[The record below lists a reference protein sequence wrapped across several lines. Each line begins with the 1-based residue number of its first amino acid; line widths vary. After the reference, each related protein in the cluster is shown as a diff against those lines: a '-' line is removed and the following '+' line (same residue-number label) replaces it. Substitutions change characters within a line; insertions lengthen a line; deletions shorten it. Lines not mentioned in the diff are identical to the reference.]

1 LLIASGKVEGHPVRN
16 SAGTSTENLG
26 KIADLDTCPALDS
39 VLRGVTLMQHQ
50 RQGIDVNRY
59 SVVCAVLLL
68 AVGSGAAAQ
77 DARKAIE
84 AMLQKT
90 SGTLFVRNV
99 PHIVEGKLKA
109 CQLTYEALSQDW
121 TYRQGQYLKISGSVG
136 FIIAGKPRP
145 TLANIVKVIVQEV
158 SVGADGQLAFLPSPP
173 DRAFLLGADF
183 NSNLDTLAN
192 SAPSDT
198 PGGVIAFYQAS
209 PALEMVMDGLDRDRL
224 TVPFNRSGGATDM
237 QLVVE
242 TDVVDV
248 DAEGKKTRSEQ
259 PKADFLNCP
268 QTLLASLKL
277 ETK

>member
-1 LLIASGKVEGHPVRN
+1 MNRI
-16 SAGTSTENLG
+16 
-26 KIADLDTCPALDS
+26 S
-39 VLRGVTLMQHQ
+39 VF
-50 RQGIDVNRY
+50 
-59 SVVCAVLLL
+59 CAVLLL
-68 AVGSGAAAQ
+68 AVSSSAVAQ
-77 DARKAIE
+77 NARQVIE
-84 AMLQKT
+84 GMLQKT
-90 SGTLFVRNV
+90 SGTLFIRNA

-145 TLANIVKVIVQEV
+145 TLATIVKVIVQEV
-158 SVGADGQLAFLPSPP
+158 SVDDRGQLAFRPSPP

-183 NSNLDTLAN
+183 KSNLDTLAN

-198 PGGVIAFYQAS
+198 PGGVIAFYHAS
-209 PALEMVMDGLDRDRL
+209 PALEMVMDGLDRDRI
-224 TVPFNRSGGATDM
+224 TVAFNKSGGATDM

-248 DAEGKKTRSEQ
+248 DAEGKKTRSHQ
-259 PKADFLNCP
+259 PKADFLNCL